1 MPFLKGEFDMI
12 HLQTHPID
20 PSTLLEIP
28 RSNVQRSSWGRH
40 IVEYNSLNSKPKMAM
55 TLLFLAVMTLA
66 SVYSTQELI
75 DSEMGNLFLGLM
87 ACTTLFALPMTS
99 AVMDIGYRCK
109 NPRLIDSPAL
119 LITAGLVAAC
129 ATVLIRR
136 SQADHSITAYYDNQI
151 WVNKTLLALEE
162 NCKSMVLANP
172 DQWTAE
178 QCVVCDTET
187 TTLDTSMDG
196 PYQSLYLKPVSI
208 FLRDRDGHCNL
219 PEEAIN
225 VTISA
230 NRSELGRNYFCGLP
244 YETNNTVTTT
254 TAVIEECI
262 YNLIP
267 VQSCY
272 YPPLYL
278 QGFASKAWISL
289 GGFMSAHLSLVERC
303 SPNQRDDFCYGLYHY
318 SCDTDAAAV
327 FFANLETQFELVR
340 NETLSYP
347 EDAEPFLER
356 SKDAGFALPLA
367 MGLFIPVAAIYE
379 ILATRR
385 FHRKQLLREQR

>member
-1 MPFLKGEFDMI
+1 MI

-20 PSTLLEIP
+20 PSTLLENP
-28 RSNVQRSSWGRH
+28 RPNVQRSSWGRH
-40 IVEYNSLNSKPKMAM
+40 IVKYNSLNSKPLIAM
-55 TLLFLAVMTLA
+55 TLLFLAVMNLA
-66 SVYSTQELI
+66 SVYCTQELI
-75 DSEMGNLFLGLM
+75 DTEMGNLIIGLM
-87 ACTTLFALPMTS
+87 AFTTLLVLPMSS
-99 AVMDIGYRCK
+99 AVMDIGRRCK
-109 NPRLIDSPAL
+109 KPRILGSPAL
-119 LITAGLVAAC
+119 LITAGLVASC

-136 SQADHSITAYYDNQI
+136 SQAEHSITAYYDNKI
-151 WVNKTLLALEE
+151 WVNETLQALEE
-162 NCKSMVLANP
+162 NCKSIVLANP
-172 DQWTAE
+172 EQWTAKE
-178 QCVVCDTET
+178 CVVCDDT
-187 TTLDTSMDG
+187 TTTFDTSMDG

-208 FLRDRDGHCNL
+208 ILRDKDGHCNL

-230 NRSELGRNYFCGLP
+230 NRSEPGRNYFCGLP
-244 YETNNTVTTT
+244 YETNSTVTTT

-267 VQSCY
+267 VQSCH

-278 QGFASKAWISL
+278 QGFASKAGISL

-303 SPNQRDDFCYGLYHY
+303 SPNQRDDFCYSLYHY

-327 FFANLETQFELVR
+327 FFANLETQFELVK

-347 EDAEPFLER
+347 EDAEPFLES
-356 SKDAGFALPLA
+356 SKDAGLALPLA
-367 MGLFIPVAAIYE
+367 MGLFIPIAAIYE
-379 ILATRR
+379 IFATRR

>member
-1 MPFLKGEFDMI
+1 MI
-12 HLQTHPID
+12 NLQTHPID
-20 PSTLLEIP
+20 PSTLLENP
-28 RSNVQRSSWGRH
+28 RSNVQSSSWGRH
-40 IVEYNSLNSKPKMAM
+40 IVKYNSLNSKFMTAM
-55 TLLFLAVMTLA
+55 TLLFLAVMNVA
-66 SVYSTQELI
+66 SVYFTQELI
-75 DSEMGNLFLGLM
+75 DSEKGHSMMGVIAFTALFSIPM
-87 ACTTLFALPMTS
+87 AS
-99 AVMDIGYRCK
+99 AFMDIGRRCK
-109 NPRLIDSPAL
+109 RPRILGSPAI

-129 ATVLIRR
+129 ATVLIQR
-136 SQADHSITAYYDNQI
+136 SQAKHSITAYDDNQI

-162 NCKSMVLANP
+162 NCKSIVLANP
-172 DQWTAE
+172 EQWTAKE
-178 QCVVCDTET
+178 CVVCDDTT
-187 TTLDTSMDG
+187 TTLDTSMNG

-208 FLRDRDGHCNL
+208 ILRDRDGHCNL

-230 NRSELGRNYFCGLP
+230 NRSEPGRNYFCGLP
-244 YETNNTVTTT
+244 YATNNTVTTT
-254 TAVIEECI
+254 TAEIEECI

-278 QGFASKAWISL
+278 QGFASKEWISL

-303 SPNQRDDFCYGLYHY
+303 SPNQRDDFCYGLYHA
-318 SCDTDAAAV
+318 SCDTDAAEV
-327 FFANLETQFELVR
+327 FFANLETQFELVKK
-340 NETLSYP
+340 ETLSYP

-356 SKDAGFALPLA
+356 SKDAGLGLPLA
-367 MGLFIPVAAIYE
+367 MGLFIPVAALYE